1 MNYSELASELLSIE
15 GLFSHLPIGIALS
28 EMSEGEYFA
37 LNLLLTNAST
47 AHPSELSRA
56 MNVSTARI
64 AALLK
69 HLESKG
75 WIIRKPD
82 LSDDRKVTV
91 TLTDTGKHLIIE
103 KRKKIL
109 IALCG
114 LLEALGPE
122 DSFEYIR
129 LQKKLLR
136 AAKK

>member
-1 MNYSELASELLSIE
+1 MDYSKLAGELISLRAM
-15 GLFSHLPIGIALS
+15 FSHLPIGIELS
-28 EMSEGEYFA
+28 EISEGEYFA
-37 LNLLLTNAST
+37 LSLLLTDAST

-75 WIIRKPD
+75 WIIRTPD
-82 LSDDRKVTV
+82 ISDERKVTI
-91 TLTDTGKHLIIE
+91 TLTEAGKALIIE
-103 KRKKIL
+103 KREKIL
-109 IALCG
+109 IALCK

-129 LQKKLLR
+129 LQKKLLY
-136 AAKK
+136 AAIK